1 MLKLEFLTHA
11 YYKGTVI
18 QRIYVKYCFFFP
30 FFFTAN
36 YTVMSVKTFLLN
48 DFAHLQC
55 KINHFNCFIVKFL
68 FQIVTAFKQ
77 CKP

>member
-1 MLKLEFLTHA
+1 MHI
-11 YYKGTVI
+11 I
-18 QRIYVKYCFFFP
+18 QRIYVKYCIF

-55 KINHFNCFIVKFL
+55 KINRFNCFIVTFL

-77 CKP
+77 SKP